1 MAGNHSHAHGHDHPH
16 SADPGHDQAPA
27 DRHTPA
33 DPHPVHHGHDHGTGP
48 TPHQGHAAHDGH
60 HHSHADHHG
69 QAAPGAHAGHTAHG
83 GHVAAHDHHRAGWW
97 ARLRHQF
104 VHLVTPHS
112 HEAMDKVDTAMEAS
126 REGMRT
132 LWLSLGIL
140 GLTCAFQAVIVGMS
154 GSVALLGDT
163 IHNGADALTA
173 VPLGIAFVLGR
184 RAANR
189 RYTYGY
195 GRAEDLA
202 GIAIVLTIAAS
213 SLLAGY
219 EAVDR
224 LLHPRDVTHLWAV
237 ALAALVGCV
246 GNEWVARYRIRTGR
260 RIGSAA
266 LVADGL
272 HARTDGFTSLAVLF
286 GAGGAALGWRLADPL
301 IGLLITAAILMVLR
315 DAAREVYRRLM
326 DSVDPR
332 FIDTAET
339 ALRTVDGVRG
349 VGQVRMRWIGHT
361 LRAEADIVVDSALTV
376 VQAHALAVAAEHA
389 LIHAVPRLTAATV
402 HTDHTTEGAD
412 PHAALAH
419 HTAR

>member
-1 MAGNHSHAHGHDHPH
+1 MDGDCRADLHGERPDHVH
-16 SADPGHDQAPA
+16 GDRSDGVQG
-27 DRHTPA
+27 DRHLGHEPA
-33 DPHPVHHGHDHGTGP
+33 YDPHPSHPSHPPHG
-48 TPHQGHAAHDGH
+48 
-60 HHSHADHHG
+60 SRRWSRMR
-69 QAAPGAHAGHTAHG
+69 
-83 GHVAAHDHHRAGWW
+83 HRLA
-97 ARLRHQF
+97 
-104 VHLVTPHS
+104 HLVTPHS
-112 HEAMDKVDTAMEAS
+112 HASMDKVDAAMETS
-126 REGMRT
+126 REGLRT

-140 GLTCAFQAVIVGMS
+140 GLTSVIQLVVVVLS

-163 IHNGADALTA
+163 IHNAADALTA
-173 VPLGIAFVLGR
+173 APLGIAFVLGR

-213 SLLAGY
+213 SALAGY

-224 LLHPRDVTHLWAV
+224 LLNPREVTHLWAV
-237 ALAALVGCV
+237 AAAAVAGFL

-272 HARTDGFTSLAVLF
+272 HARTDGFTSLAVLL
-286 GAGGAALGWRLADPL
+286 GAGGAALGWRAADPV

-315 DAAREVYRRLM
+315 DSAREVYRRLM
-326 DSVDPR
+326 DSVDPEI
-332 FIDTAET
+332 IDAAES
-339 ALRTVDGVRG
+339 ALRAVDGVRG

-361 LRAEADIVVDSALTV
+361 LRAEADIVVDSRLTV

-402 HTDHTTEGAD
+402 HTDHTSDGTD

-419 HTAR
+419 HGVR